1 MMKAIWS
8 KTLRTKLET
17 IFLCHIVKDLPKK
30 MLISHLAYKAAQTL
44 WTLKDPPSVIQSS
57 NANKETNHSN
67 AQTTRM

>member
-1 MMKAIWS
+1 
-8 KTLRTKLET
+8 
-17 IFLCHIVKDLPKK
+17 

-57 NANKETNHSN
+57 NANKETNLSN